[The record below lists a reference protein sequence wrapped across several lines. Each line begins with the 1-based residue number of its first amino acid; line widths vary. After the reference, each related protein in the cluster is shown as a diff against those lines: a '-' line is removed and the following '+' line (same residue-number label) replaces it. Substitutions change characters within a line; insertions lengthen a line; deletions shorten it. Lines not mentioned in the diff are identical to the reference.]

1 MALASE
7 MANAE
12 MMEQLAELQEA
23 AKLAKQEARRVKIA
37 AQVSN
42 VKSAGNKVAT
52 GFLKM

>member
-12 MMEQLAELQEA
+12 MLEQLAELQEA
-23 AKLAKQEARRVKIA
+23 ARLAKQEARRVKIVG
-37 AQVSN
+37 QVFK

-52 GFLKM
+52 GFLEM

>member
-23 AKLAKQEARRVKIA
+23 AKLAKQEARKVKIA